1 MESIVATCGGH
12 PLDNFGIKMSKRIFL
27 GLCTGRAADGIDAA
41 LVAITGDGEDMSVT
55 QLAHADRMYPQ
66 DISRR
71 ILALEGGHTEPLR
84 ALTDLDRDIASA
96 AAATARILLDEAKV
110 DIADVEAVGWSG
122 QTVCVSGNESG
133 KFASME
139 LGSPARIAAKLHTTV
154 VDRFAESDIAAGGVG
169 GPVTAHPEWLMFRD
183 QRLSRVLVHLGGV
196 ATLTFVPPE
205 SKPCDVVAYDVGPGT
220 IVIDEMVH
228 KFHHKPY
235 DMDGSIAGGAKP
247 NLTMLNELQATPWF
261 QQDPPKRVNME
272 DWSAKYVWRI
282 LQIAQKHNCSGADMI
297 STVTELTART
307 ICDAVGKLTQRPHEI
322 ILTGGGAMNIQLSG
336 RIRELLSP
344 CSTYTVEKYGFSIR
358 GKQPACYAVL
368 AAARLDAYPAHCH
381 CATGAK
387 APAILGSVTLG

>member
-1 MESIVATCGGH
+1 
-12 PLDNFGIKMSKRIFL
+12 MSRRIFL
-27 GLCTGRAADGIDAA
+27 GLSAGRAADGIDAA
-41 LVAITGDGEDMSVT
+41 LVTISGDGEDMSVE
-55 QLAHADRMYPQ
+55 QLAHVDRMYPQ

-84 ALTDLDRDIASA
+84 GLSDLDRDISSA

-110 DIADVEAVGWSG
+110 DIADVEGVGWSG
-122 QTVCVSGNESG
+122 QTVYVGENEPG
-133 KFASME
+133 KRATME
-139 LGSPARIAAKLHTTV
+139 LGSASRIAAKLRATV

-169 GPVTAHPEWLMFRD
+169 GPVTAWPEWLMFHD
-183 QRLSRVLVHLGGV
+183 KQLSRVLVHLGGV
-196 ATLTFVPPE
+196 ATLTFVPAD

-228 KFHHKPY
+228 KFHHKPF
-235 DMDGSIAGGAKP
+235 DTDGSIAGGGKP
-247 NLTMLNELQATPWF
+247 SPVMLNELQAAPWF
-261 QQDPPKRVNME
+261 QIDPPKRVNVE

-336 RIRELLSP
+336 RIRKLLSP

-358 GKQPACYAVL
+358 GKQPTCYAVL
-368 AAARLDAYPAHCH
+368 AAARLDAHPAHCPS
-381 CATGAK
+381 ATGAYGAK
-387 APAILGSVTLG
+387 NPAILGSVTLG